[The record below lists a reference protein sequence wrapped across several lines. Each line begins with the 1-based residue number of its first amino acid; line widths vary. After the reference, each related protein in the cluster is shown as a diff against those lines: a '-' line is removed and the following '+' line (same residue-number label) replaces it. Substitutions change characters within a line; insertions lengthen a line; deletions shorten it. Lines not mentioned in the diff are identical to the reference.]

1 MYATATT
8 HLPHPIATV
17 VEHVFADVDPST
29 WLPELHRLDAG
40 RWDEPGARAV
50 LRLGVPRWSE
60 PVVVTTTRVVR
71 TTVTATGVGPD
82 GATVEVCLS
91 LSPWDGGTAVLLSV
105 DAEGRDRPLLSWS
118 LTRRLEAALVRL
130 AGELAGL
137 LTGTGSAAGRAR
149 P

>member
-17 VEHVFADVDPST
+17 VEHVFADADPST
-29 WLPELHRLDAG
+29 WLPELHRLDPG

-50 LRLGVPRWSE
+50 LSLDVPGWSE
-60 PVVVTTTRVVR
+60 PVLVTTTRVVR
-71 TTVTATGVGPD
+71 TTVTAAGVGPD
-82 GATVEVCLS
+82 GAAVEVCLS

-130 AGELAGL
+130 AGEL
-137 LTGTGSAAGRAR
+137 TGTRSAAGRAR